1 VTSVSGGGGGGND
14 RPSSTTTTADI
25 EDDVASALIL
35 MHLERLTI
43 PKFKASAQPSAYR
56 SPWNSRMFK
65 QKRYRRH
72 FHDIVAVHSSF
83 MA

>member
-1 VTSVSGGGGGGND
+1 VCTLVTSVSGGGGND

-43 PKFKASAQPSAYR
+43 PKFKALSLAIRLPKSMELPNVQAETL
-56 SPWNSRMFK
+56 
-65 QKRYRRH
+65 
-72 FHDIVAVHSSF
+72 
-83 MA
+83 